1 MVNFN
6 ISQNT
11 KRNILYV
18 IIVALIVSYIMN
30 NQSLALVSL
39 LFISVLA
46 YMVTKNIIISLV
58 LSIIITNLLLS
69 MNYFVIEGYI
79 GTPPTPTRE
88 TKQSTQPT
96 QPTQPTQL
104 KDLMQS
110 TQPTQLKDLM
120 QSMQAMQPMQTKE
133 PMQTKKIKK

>member
-69 MNYFVIEGYI
+69 MNYFVVEGLQGSQSLTGGSI
-79 GTPPTPTRE
+79 GPPIPPTRIIE
-88 TKQSTQPT
+88 TLRRRDAAVLAS
-96 QPTQPTQL
+96 
-104 KDLMQS
+104 
-110 TQPTQLKDLM
+110 
-120 QSMQAMQPMQTKE
+120 
-133 PMQTKKIKK
+133 

>member
-1 MVNFN
+1 MAFFN

-39 LFISVLA
+39 LFISVLT
-46 YMVTKNIIISLV
+46 YMFTKNIIISLV

-79 GTPPTPTRE
+79 GIPPTPPTPPTPTRETKQSTPPTPTRE

-96 QPTQPTQL
+96 QL

-110 TQPTQLKDLM
+110 
-120 QSMQAMQPMQTKE
+120 MQPMQTKE

>member
-79 GTPPTPTRE
+79 GIPPTPTRE

-96 QPTQPTQL
+96 QL

-110 TQPTQLKDLM
+110 
-120 QSMQAMQPMQTKE
+120 MQPMQTKE